1 MKEQELENSF
11 VNYLKLLNY
20 TPIQLDEDSLY
31 TNFRNLLY
39 LINSDDLDNKPL
51 TDQEFKQLLIY
62 LDKNVYNCASILRDK
77 YTLKRDDGE
86 VVYLHFLYNDN
97 SKNIYQVANQITTVG
112 SRENRYDVTLLI
124 NGLPLIQIE
133 LKKPGVAISE
143 AFNQVER
150 YRRDSYRGLFNFI
163 QLFVISNGVDTKYY
177 ANSDYKI
184 YPAFTFFWTDLN
196 NNKYSEL
203 HDFAKQFLSHK
214 NITEVLTE
222 YMILNSD
229 KQLMVMRPYQI
240 YAVKAIMSS
249 VTSKLNSPL
258 DSIEKRHQ
266 GGFIWAA
273 TGSGKTLTSF
283 KTSQLLAENPN
294 IKKVIFLVDRN
305 DLDSQTLDEFN
316 RFNKGYVDDTNSTY
330 TLTKLLKD
338 PNKKLII
345 TTIQKMASALNNI
358 KYTTILDEFKQENVI
373 FIIDECHRSQ
383 FGKMNTDIKRHFE
396 KSLFFGFTGTPIFDL
411 NKGKDRST
419 EDVFGKCL
427 HTYLLRDAIADKN
440 VLPFQVEYIKTY
452 NLPNT
457 EQTKTKKQKIDM
469 NELLLA
475 PERIELVVNHVLQYY
490 HKKTNANKYNAI
502 FACDSIP
509 ALLKYYQAFKDYNN
523 DLRVAAIF
531 SFTQNEDIEDK
542 DISTMDAMQLVM
554 NDYNALY
561 GTDYNTSN
569 YHAYN
574 VNVSKRLK
582 SKEIDILL
590 VVDMYLTGFD
600 SKLLNTLYVD
610 KNLKYHTLIQAFSR
624 TNRIEKSLKSAG
636 NIVCF
641 RPLKAEV
648 DEAVRLFSNTVN
660 PSDVVLDDYS
670 EVYKKLKASIV
681 SLRHFVP
688 FPKSVDSLI
697 SESDEKEFIELFL
710 KFMKNYRTMD
720 TFVGFNMIVEEP
732 KLGITRDEI
741 DAYKSKYLDIAEFR
755 RKPGAKKSILND
767 VDFQLDLIST
777 DTINVDYILSLIS
790 RLTTLDPNAKEDEVK
805 KLIEELAKTDNKE
818 LRQKADVVL
827 NFIHHA
833 KGLTLTNDLNIEEE
847 YKKFEVASKIK
858 EIDSYIEK
866 HVLIKEKV
874 YLLLDRY
881 SRSNIIDPSDKKACI
896 PLGFTFKEKAMKSN
910 GLVDFIENL
919 NTKYGGVTFN
929 I

>member
-39 LINSDDLDNKPL
+39 LINSDTLDNKPL
-51 TDQEFKQLLIY
+51 TEQEFKQLLIY

-77 YTLKRDDGE
+77 YTMKRDDGE
-86 VVYLHFLYNDN
+86 VVYLHFLYNDS
-97 SKNIYQVANQITTVG
+97 SKNIYQVANQITTIG

-163 QLFVISNGVDTKYY
+163 QLFVVSNGVDTKYY

-184 YPAFTFFWTDLN
+184 YPTFTFFWTDLN

-203 HDFAKQFLSHK
+203 HDFAKQFLSPK

-229 KQLMVMRPYQI
+229 KHLMVMRPYQI
-240 YAVKAIMSS
+240 YAVKAIMSR

-305 DLDSQTLDEFN
+305 DLDSQTLSEFN
-316 RFNKGYVDDTNSTY
+316 RFDHGSVDDTNSTY

-345 TTIQKMASALNNI
+345 TTIQKMASALNNT
-358 KYTTILDEFKQENVI
+358 KYTKILDEFKQENVI

-396 KSLFFGFTGTPIFDL
+396 KSIFFGFTGTPIFDL
-411 NKGKDRST
+411 NKGNDRST
-419 EDVFGKCL
+419 EDVFGNCL

-452 NLPNT
+452 DLSKT
-457 EQTKTKKQKIDM
+457 DQTKTKKQKIDM

-490 HKKTNANKYNAI
+490 HKKTNDNKYNAI

-542 DISTMDAMQLVM
+542 DISTMDSMQLVM
-554 NDYNALY
+554 NDYNNLY

-574 VNVSKRLK
+574 VNVSKRMK

-660 PSDVVLDDYS
+660 PSDVVLDDYL
-670 EVYKKLKASIV
+670 EVYEKLKDSIV
-681 SLRHFVP
+681 SLRTFVP

-697 SESDEKEFIELFL
+697 SESDKKEFIDLFL

-720 TFVGFNMIVEEP
+720 TFVGFNMLVEEP
-732 KLGITRDEI
+732 KLGITKDEI

-755 RKPGAKKSILND
+755 RKPGSKKSILND

-790 RLTTLDPNAKEDEVK
+790 RLTTLAPEAKEDELK
-805 KLIEELAKTDNKE
+805 KLMEELAKTDNKE
-818 LRQKADVVL
+818 LRQKADIVL
-827 NFIHHA
+827 NFLHHA
-833 KGLTLTNDLNIEEE
+833 TGLTPTDNVIEE
-847 YKKFEVASKIK
+847 YKRFEVASKIK

-866 HVLIKEKV
+866 QGLIKEKV

-896 PLGFTFKEKAMKSN
+896 PIGFTFKEKAMKSK